1 MYNSANFNTRAKAT
15 DLHYIII
22 TVLISSFILGIC
34 LTILNP
40 SFTATMIGLGFLN
53 ISHLC
58 LLLLMT
64 DMLFE
69 KHPNLKCAIN
79 IFLITSTIL
88 GICLMALSTSSI
100 STHLITAHTIVGT
113 ILRLGLIIQETSFS
127 PPIRPLTKPSIRPL
141 TKPSIRPL
149 TSPPVSPPIKTVY
162 ANQIHQISS
171 TI

>member
-1 MYNSANFNTRAKAT
+1 MHNSANFNTRAKAT
-15 DLHYIII
+15 DFHYIII

-100 STHLITAHTIVGT
+100 STYLITAHTIVAT
-113 ILRLGLIIQETSFS
+113 ILVKGLMIQETSFS
-127 PPIRPLTKPSIRPL
+127 PPIRPLTSPPVSP
-141 TKPSIRPL
+141 PIRPL